1 MHAGLCLLI
10 VVDHAVAATF
20 FSMNLRHTIVN
31 EVRLELILLAEMRI
45 LVTAGA
51 TALVK
56 LGSLLARRGRLVA
69 DTAEALRFLLLGLLV
84 TIIADAAQAFLGQ
97 GLLVLLVAG
106 AFIKGSSHLVII
118 KLTLIILG
126 LGRLD

>member
-10 VVDHAVAATF
+10 VVIDHAVAATF
-20 FSMNLRHTIVN
+20 FILNLRHTIVN
-31 EVRLELILLAEMRI
+31 EVRLELILLAKMGI

-51 TALVK
+51 TAFVK

-69 DTAEALRFLLLGLLV
+69 NTAEALRFLLLGLLV
-84 TIIADAAQAFLGQ
+84 TVVADATQAFLGQ

-106 AFIKGSSHLVII
+106 AFI
-118 KLTLIILG
+118 
-126 LGRLD
+126 